1 MASATADPLL
11 HRILANVHHHPIIS
25 RWHASTGYLNLQR
38 VRPVAVYLQDDLDA
52 EDACGATAANA
63 QDRWLAEAGM
73 VLRDPP
79 AMHMLAAEV
88 VEILYRCAAFNQ
100 LCAYGYLVVRQRPLL
115 QFADVSSCPFLCL
128 GMISRARIS

>member
-88 VEILYRCAAFNQ
+88 VEILYRCAAFKTTVCLWLSCIQ
-100 LCAYGYLVVRQRPLL
+100 TKGAAAVCRCVVLPLSL
-115 QFADVSSCPFLCL
+115 SGHD
-128 GMISRARIS
+128 